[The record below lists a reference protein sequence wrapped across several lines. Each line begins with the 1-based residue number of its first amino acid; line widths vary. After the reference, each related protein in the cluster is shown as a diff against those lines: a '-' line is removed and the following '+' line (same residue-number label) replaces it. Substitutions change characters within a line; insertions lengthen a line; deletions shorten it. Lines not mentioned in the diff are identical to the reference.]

1 VPHPKTLEYTTTN
14 LTTQTMAPSNQ
25 PILIFGPTG
34 AVGNAAAIEAYK
46 RGAHVYLAMRD
57 TTKEIKN
64 LSASDLSSPR
74 YTKIQAD
81 LTQPATLKQAVHQ
94 SGATT
99 AFVYTVLSSKD
110 SMRATFTSLKDSG
123 VEHVVL
129 LSSYAVK
136 GPAEDEKNM
145 QNFIEAAHAK
155 TEVALKVSG
164 LASTAVRPM
173 YFTSNVFWYQ
183 EGIRQGAVEL
193 LYPDVKFDYIAP
205 ADIGTV
211 CGAVLA
217 EPRFRSQHE
226 QVIPLCG
233 PTLYS
238 QREAM
243 GIIGR
248 TLGRDIVVRELSEEE
263 WVEKQV
269 EGGQPRPVVETIA
282 GNMRKSSEGRDAY
295 PDHAEVKGNVERYAG
310 REAMT
315 LEDWVEDN
323 RAAFVVGC

>member
-1 VPHPKTLEYTTTN
+1 
-14 LTTQTMAPSNQ
+14 MSPSNQ
-25 PILIFGPTG
+25 TVLVFGPTG
-34 AVGNAAAIEAYK
+34 AVGSAAAIEAHR

-81 LTQPATLKQAVHQ
+81 LTDPDTLKQAVHQ
-94 SGATT
+94 SGATI

-110 SMRATFTSLKDSG
+110 SMRATFSTLKDAG
-123 VEHVVL
+123 LQHVVL

-136 GPAEDEKNM
+136 GPAEDEANM
-145 QNFIEAAHAK
+145 KSFIEAAHAK
-155 TEVALKVSG
+155 TEVALKASG

-183 EGIRQGAVEL
+183 DGIRQGEVEL

-205 ADIGTV
+205 SDIGAV

-217 EPRFRSQHE
+217 EPRSRAQQE
-226 QVIPLCG
+226 QVIRLCG
-233 PTLYS
+233 PTLHS

-243 GIIGR
+243 GIIGL
-248 TLGRDIVVRELSEEE
+248 TLGRDIVIRELSEEE

-269 EGGQPRPVVETIA
+269 QGGQPILVAETIA
-282 GNMRKSSEGRDAY
+282 GNMRRSSEGKDAY
-295 PDHAEVKGNVERYAG
+295 PDHAEVKGNVEKFAG

-315 LEDWVEDN
+315 LEGWVEAN
-323 RAAFVVGC
+323 RVAFVVG